1 MLPWQTF
8 VVPVQGDDV
17 LKLKLPEIVDPAGA
31 TAGMMV
37 RASDV

>member
-17 LKLKLPEIVDPAGA
+17 LKLKLPEMVAVAGA
-31 TAGMMV
+31 IAGMMV
-37 RASDV
+37 RFSDV

>member
-8 VVPVQGDDV
+8 VVPVHGDEV
-17 LKLKLPEIVDPAGA
+17 LKLKLPEIVAVAGA
-31 TAGMMV
+31 TAGTMV